1 MELSDAY
8 KGSSCDEET
17 KEPSSPLSSSYN
29 ISQPSKIR
37 MNVRDNELRINLSDT
52 ETKFL
57 HSIHILQIFTG
68 DINKEDCELFVA
80 YQINDCF
87 ASDKEIKT
95 LFMKDFLPL
104 LSEILVSKGFSRLA
118 TENIL
123 PMEWALQQTGRA
135 RYEAK
140 QIIQEIRIAT
150 LHNADIHYY

>member
-1 MELSDAY
+1 MELSDTY
-8 KGSSCDEET
+8 KGSFCEEET
-17 KEPSSPLSSSYN
+17 KEPSSLLSSSYN
-29 ISQPSKIR
+29 ISQPAKIR
-37 MNVRDNELRINLSDT
+37 MNVRDNELRIDLSDT
-52 ETKFL
+52 DTKFL
-57 HSIHILQIFTG
+57 HSIHLLQIFTG

-95 LFMKDFLPL
+95 LFTKDFLPQ
-104 LSEILVSKGFSRLA
+104 LSEILVSKGFSRFA

-140 QIIQEIRIAT
+140 EIIQEIRNAT
-150 LHNADIHYY
+150 IDNTDIHYY